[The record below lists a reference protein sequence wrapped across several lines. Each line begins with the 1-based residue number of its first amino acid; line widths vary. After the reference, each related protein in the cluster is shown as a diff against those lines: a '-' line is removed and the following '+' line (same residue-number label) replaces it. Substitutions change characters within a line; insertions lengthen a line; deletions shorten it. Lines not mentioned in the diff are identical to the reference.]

1 MSRPGFVLKF
11 AVCILPGLAF
21 CFVLLYTDM
30 RFWQTNYAIFFFFLL
45 WLYVYQLANIWILSH
60 VPKIGA

>member
-30 RFWQTNYAIFFFFLL
+30 RFWQTNYAIFFFFF
-45 WLYVYQLANIWILSH
+45 VMVICLS
-60 VPKIGA
+60 IG